1 MRKALLIFATTL
13 FLTSCGREPK
23 NVSEG
28 RELYQLYF
36 QKILRDPES
45 LKIYGEKYEVDADG
59 IKVSWT
65 IDYGAKNGYG
75 AMDRATK
82 EFMTIG
88 DMLFVGD
95 HHISKETLQEQ

>member
-1 MRKALLIFATTL
+1 MRKVLLILFATA
-13 FLTSCGREPK
+13 FLASCDKEPK
-23 NVSEG
+23 NVSNG

-36 QKILRDPES
+36 QKTLRDPES
-45 LKIYGEKYEVDADG
+45 LKIYSEKYSIGDDG

-65 IDYGAKNGYG
+65 IDYGAKNGFG

-88 DMLFVGD
+88 DMLFVDD
-95 HHISKETLQEQ
+95 HFIRKDKLQ

>member
-1 MRKALLIFATTL
+1 MRKAILLLMTTVL
-13 FLTSCGREPK
+13 LAACDSEPK

-36 QKILRDPES
+36 QKTLRDPES
-45 LKIYGEKYEVDADG
+45 LKIYSEKYEVDGDG

-75 AMDRATK
+75 AMDRETK

-88 DMLFVGD
+88 DMLFVD
-95 HHISKETLQEQ
+95 NHYISKERLQQ

>member
-1 MRKALLIFATTL
+1 MIKALLILFATVL
-13 FLTSCGREPK
+13 LAACDSEPK

-36 QKILRDPES
+36 QKTLRDPES
-45 LKIYGEKYEVDADG
+45 LKIYSEKYEVDADG

-75 AMDRATK
+75 AMDRATQ

-88 DMLFVGD
+88 NMLFVD
-95 HHISKETLQEQ
+95 NHYISKERLQEQ